1 MKELPCESKN
11 WEQDELLEPL
21 TSNETVLI
29 ATRQPGADISL
40 ENKGIDNEEEERKR
54 FLTKKNESSTQ
65 LGL

>member
-1 MKELPCESKN
+1 MKELSCESKN